1 MYRCAADSPWNSSSV
16 ADWPLR
22 PRDGSYWNS
31 HDYRHL
37 QFDPP

>member
-22 PRDGSYWNS
+22 PHNRGYWITPD
-31 HDYRHL
+31 H
-37 QFDPP
+37 PPVFYQP